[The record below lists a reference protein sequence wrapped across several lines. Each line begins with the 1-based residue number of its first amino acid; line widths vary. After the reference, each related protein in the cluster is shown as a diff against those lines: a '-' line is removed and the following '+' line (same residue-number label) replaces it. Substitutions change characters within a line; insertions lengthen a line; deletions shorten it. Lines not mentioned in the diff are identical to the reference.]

1 MARLPDCVKQQII
14 ALRQAGRS
22 WKQICTQLDVKQ
34 STAWNSVAKWKA
46 TGSVNNKAPN
56 GRPRK
61 ITPRAERK
69 VSMCIHHNQRAS
81 LSEIIASYN
90 VDLPFRDRVCSR
102 TVQRA
107 LHRLGYRGHLAA
119 KKLNI
124 ASKNRLIRRLWCR
137 QRLPDT
143 LRYWSRIVL
152 TDEVRIG
159 FGSDGGVRI

>member
-1 MARLPDCVKQQII
+1 LSYSLAMARLPDCVKQQII

-102 TVQRA
+102 TVVICYVCIMSQRQCMRISISIVCYVCIMSQRQCMRISSVLRA
-107 LHRLGYRGHLAA
+107 MC
-119 KKLNI
+119 
-124 ASKNRLIRRLWCR
+124 ASCLKDSACEYL
-137 QRLPDT
+137 
-143 LRYWSRIVL
+143 
-152 TDEVRIG
+152 
-159 FGSDGGVRI
+159 